1 MGLWK
6 QAETRNQE
14 VISYLDSE
22 NFDYE
27 LYYYDTYEE
36 QYQALEDGKVDVI
49 SNVSLDPIAGTR
61 IIERF
66 APRPYYF
73 ISEDEKLVQ
82 ELDEAISII
91 KQVQPS
97 LPEVLFD
104 KYFRDT
110 RYVFALTQEQK
121 EYLASLEEIEV
132 LCVDYDAPYVYR
144 KNGEPAGMLV
154 SMLNDFAE
162 DAGVS
167 MKYTFC
173 QNRDEAEQ
181 KLKEI

>member
-1 MGLWK
+1 M
-6 QAETRNQE
+6 
-14 VISYLDSE
+14 
-22 NFDYE
+22 
-27 LYYYDTYEE
+27 
-36 QYQALEDGKVDVI
+36 
-49 SNVSLDPIAGTR
+49 
-61 IIERF
+61 
-66 APRPYYF
+66 
-73 ISEDEKLVQ
+73 
-82 ELDEAISII
+82 
-91 KQVQPS
+91 
-97 LPEVLFD
+97 
-104 KYFRDT
+104 
-110 RYVFALTQEQK
+110 TQEQK

-181 KLKEI
+181 KLKEKKYDLMLDFPFLPNIVLRLALSEANLL